1 MMLGSSLD
9 LFVSILVLFHVFSTV
24 EMDEID
30 S

>member
-9 LFVSILVLFHVFSTV
+9 LFVSILVQVHVFSTV